1 MAHVE
6 CRPYKHDS
14 DDSLA
19 GAVSFSL
26 VFFFSCLMVFKN
38 QVLVEAVGP
47 TLSDYLGLLYI
58 TDTALL
64 SVAMVLALVAG
75 LLLSLLVFLLQ
86 LNESART
93 ARRIADAERTA
104 AAARGR
110 MSNPPTCD
118 WQLRAGNKYLAFL
131 SHYKV
136 EAGSDAR
143 YLSDL
148 IQRMTGCHAYLDSTD
163 LVDLRTLFNEGVHK
177 TDVVFILATKGVFTR
192 PWCLM
197 EMWEAAVKRIPI
209 LLFPVVG
216 GDWSLADTVT
226 LLSDLMGQME
236 TRNQGC
242 MPELMEHVGKQGVTD
257 VHEVED
263 VLLAHLGLVATLQR
277 SGRPASADLDGRLCA
292 RLQINVAELDDWLA
306 AQHAR
311 VEKQLQL
318 LSWQSWGTDNQI
330 IASVQ
335 TLVNEGAAV
344 MGREPPEWT
353 ENLQLGGARGGGDT
367 ATGCLCW
374 LGKRLGGLGRSGR
387 QEPTTDEAPLLI
399 VCAREESGSHLRL
412 LQQEFGKGLRC
423 EVIIGTDQVDTWRSE
438 VERATRGVILLQT
451 QSVLRDPVRLL
462 QLFEATRRRHPLVC
476 VNMVGG
482 GYDFAA
488 VKPLLRSLA
497 TELSQAQMAAL
508 RTELQESGQGVGQ
521 LSNSLGHAVPNAISV
536 FFNPA
541 AGAAMVDAAIKD
553 ILDKLERDNQLLQ
566 SDAIKEPRDVGWQ
579 GSRKK
584 LAAVAAFGRGDRH
597 LGDQLRKPDETTSVM
612 VTKAGGEQV
621 TKSTGKARAAE
632 SSSMASARAEV
643 ELVLAKPKAEQL
655 TRSTSNSGA
664 AGSSSMHAGASA
676 EAESRI

>member
-1 MAHVE
+1 MGHV
-6 CRPYKHDS
+6 
-14 DDSLA
+14 A
-19 GAVSFSL
+19 
-26 VFFFSCLMVFKN
+26 
-38 QVLVEAVGP
+38 
-47 TLSDYLGLLYI
+47 
-58 TDTALL
+58 
-64 SVAMVLALVAG
+64 
-75 LLLSLLVFLLQ
+75 
-86 LNESART
+86 
-93 ARRIADAERTA
+93 
-104 AAARGR
+104 
-110 MSNPPTCD
+110 
-118 WQLRAGNKYLAFL
+118 
-131 SHYKV
+131 
-136 EAGSDAR
+136 
-143 YLSDL
+143 
-148 IQRMTGCHAYLDSTD
+148 
-163 LVDLRTLFNEGVHK
+163 
-177 TDVVFILATKGVFTR
+177 
-192 PWCLM
+192 
-197 EMWEAAVKRIPI
+197 
-209 LLFPVVG
+209 
-216 GDWSLADTVT
+216 
-226 LLSDLMGQME
+226 
-236 TRNQGC
+236 
-242 MPELMEHVGKQGVTD
+242 KQGVTD
-257 VHEVED
+257 VREVED
-263 VLLAHLGLVATLQR
+263 VLLAHIGLVPTLER
-277 SGRPASADLDGRLCA
+277 KGRPASADLDERLCA
-292 RLQINVAELDDWLA
+292 RLQINVSELGGWLA

-367 ATGCLCW
+367 ATGCLSW
-374 LGKRLGGLGRSGR
+374 LGKRLGGLGRSGS

-399 VCAREESGSHLRL
+399 VCAREETSSHLRL

-438 VERATRGVILLQT
+438 VERATRGIILLQT

-497 TELSQAQMAAL
+497 TELSQAQMATL

-541 AGAAMVDAAIKD
+541 AGAAMVDAAILD
-553 ILDKLERDNQLLQ
+553 ILDKLQRDKQLLE
-566 SDAIKEPRDVGWQ
+566 SEAIKEPSEAIKEPHDVGWQ
-579 GSRKK
+579 GSRAK
-584 LAAVAAFGRGDRH
+584 LAAVAAFGRGARH

-621 TKSTGKARAAE
+621 TNSNGKARAAV

-643 ELVLAKPKAEQL
+643 ELVVAKPKAEQL
-655 TRSTSNSGA
+655 TSSTSNSGA